1 RIALPRDDVLAGRR
15 ARGRLLRILLRP
27 QLHRS
32 ARGRGSGHRAG
43 RGAALVGSAERD
55 APARNDPRLLLRAER
70 KGFRLHES
78 ERNRHLRVRR
88 VVLGLTALS
97 EPLHRAG
104 PDSVT
109 VLGASVPRRLS
120 DEDTERL
127 QGAALLPAPWERRI
141 VVTGRDA
148 SRFLHNML
156 TQDVAGMPISAV
168 RPFAQADRKGRPI
181 AEGWIWREEP
191 ERFVL
196 RIADPFVGALLDLFD
211 RHRIME
217 RVEWRVPPAGTP
229 FLLVGPR
236 AAAVLGGEAE
246 AGRLPEFGE
255 DACWI
260 RVREITLADRVV
272 FGSVPFAT
280 VSAWLP
286 GALPVGWDAFDRA
299 RIEAGRAWMGL
310 DVDSERLVPEP
321 GWEDRISYAK
331 GCYLGQETLARL
343 HYQGRL

>member
-1 RIALPRDDVLAGRR
+1 M
-15 ARGRLLRILLRP
+15 
-27 QLHRS
+27 
-32 ARGRGSGHRAG
+32 
-43 RGAALVGSAERD
+43 
-55 APARNDPRLLLRAER
+55 
-70 KGFRLHES
+70 
-78 ERNRHLRVRR
+78 
-88 VVLGLTALS
+88 
-97 EPLHRAG
+97 
-104 PDSVT
+104 T

-168 RPFAQADRKGRPI
+168 RPFAQADRKGHPI

-343 HYQGRL
+343 HYQGRLNWNLARLRGSGTPIPPGTELRDSDSGRLGWVTSVQPDGAGWIALGFLHRRARDDARGLFLPDGRTVTELPTDGPSMRNC